1 MEWLPG
7 LLYLNFKDFFR
18 SLFRFSYSEQAP
30 HYPVCTVFMQIY
42 LILYL
47 TRLPQLSGLS
57 SPTWLTIFF
66 PYYWIK
72 FARSDRKQLMAKEKK
87 KEEEWGRQGRE
98 RERKG
103 ETETGR
109 TNSLNWSLLHIL
121 SPWRREWQF
130 SPVSLPGESH
140 GKIVPWIEEPGRLY
154 SPWDCKES
162 DMTERLTCTCT
173 HAHSRTHAH
182 TSKGL
187 SRVFSSTTIRK
198 YQFYHICMW
207 LLEKP

>member
-1 MEWLPG
+1 MEWLPR

-18 SLFRFSYSEQAP
+18 SLFLFSYSEQAS

-47 TRLPQLSGLS
+47 IRLPQLSGLS

-66 PYYWIK
+66 PYCWIK
-72 FARSDRKQLMAKEKK
+72 FARSDRKQLMAKREKERRGVGK
-87 KEEEWGRQGRE
+87 TGRE

-130 SPVSLPGESH
+130 SPVSLPAESH
-140 GKIVPWIEEPGRLY
+140 WKIIPWIEEPGRLY

-162 DMTERLTCTCT
+162 DMTEPLTHT
-173 HAHSRTHAH
+173 HTHTHTH
-182 TSKGL
+182 TSTFKGL

>member
-1 MEWLPG
+1 MEWLPR

-18 SLFRFSYSEQAP
+18 SLFLFSYSEQAS

-47 TRLPQLSGLS
+47 IRLPQLSGLS

-66 PYYWIK
+66 PYCWIK
-72 FARSDRKQLMAKEKK
+72 FARSDRKQLMAKREKERRGVGK
-87 KEEEWGRQGRE
+87 TGRE
-98 RERKG
+98 LERKG

-140 GKIVPWIEEPGRLY
+140 WKIIQWIEEPGRLY

-162 DMTERLTCTCT
+162 DMTEPLTHT
-173 HAHSRTHAH
+173 HTHTHTH
-182 TSKGL
+182 TSTFKGL